1 LNGRNRN
8 GDEGGVFFG
17 VANELGSGF
26 LESVYRRAMCLAL
39 REAGLRVEEEA
50 SLEVWFHGQSVGMF
64 RADIIVEG
72 FVLLELKT
80 AEEITR
86 QFEAQVLHYLR
97 ASTVEVGM
105 VLAFGTKARFR
116 RLTRRITASLGWGN
130 RNGAALFCAALRSDE
145 FWDCVRRCLGGL
157 VW

>member
-1 LNGRNRN
+1 MHCVAR
-8 GDEGGVFFG
+8 GG
-17 VANELGSGF
+17 L
-26 LESVYRRAMCLAL
+26 L
-39 REAGLRVEEEA
+39 VEEEA
-50 SLEVWFHGQSVGMF
+50 PLEVWFHGQSVGMF

-105 VLAFGTKARFR
+105 VLAFGAKARFR
-116 RLTRRITASLGWGN
+116 RLTMKNICKPGLGKQERG
-130 RNGAALFCAALRSDE
+130 
-145 FWDCVRRCLGGL
+145 
-157 VW
+157 

>member
-1 LNGRNRN
+1 
-8 GDEGGVFFG
+8 
-17 VANELGSGF
+17 
-26 LESVYRRAMCLAL
+26 MCIAL
-39 REAGLRVEEEA
+39 REAGLQVEEEA
-50 SLEVWFHGQSVGMF
+50 PLEVWFHGQSVGMF

-105 VLAFGTKARFR
+105 VLAFGAKARFR
-116 RLTRRITASLGWGN
+116 RLTMKNICKPGLGKQERG
-130 RNGAALFCAALRSDE
+130 
-145 FWDCVRRCLGGL
+145 
-157 VW
+157 